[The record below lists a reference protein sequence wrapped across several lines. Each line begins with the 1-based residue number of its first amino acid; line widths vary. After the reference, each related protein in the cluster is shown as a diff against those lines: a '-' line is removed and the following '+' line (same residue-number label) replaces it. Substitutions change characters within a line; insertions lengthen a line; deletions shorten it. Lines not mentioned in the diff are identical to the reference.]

1 MWRPFSM
8 GNQEDFAYTNPVND
22 IESSENEKQSDC
34 TEHGDGSHIQ
44 DYVVIAITSVLLIG
58 YWFEWLSTIAGVD
71 TALIA
76 ALISGLPIIKEA
88 MRAIYMRG
96 DTKVGLLVSIAIVAS
111 IAIGEYLAAA
121 EVALIM
127 TIGEMLEHITLE
139 KSNTALKKL
148 AELTPLKARIIE
160 EGAEREVA
168 AELVKLGDKLLVKPG
183 EKIPVDG
190 IVVAGYATVDQATI
204 TGEAIP
210 VECREKASV
219 FGGTIVTMGSIEMV
233 ATKVGPDT
241 ALEHIIKMVKEAQGS
256 KAPSARIIDRWAN
269 WFVPLSLSIAVLVY
283 LATGDIVR
291 GVTILIV
298 FCPCAML
305 LSTPTA
311 VAAAIGAAARRGIL
325 IKGGEILERIGSLD
339 TILFDKT
346 GTITVG
352 KTSIKEIRCYNGW
365 QRNQLL
371 ALAAGI
377 EKRSEHH
384 LAKAIIEGAAKENLS
399 LVEPTYWE
407 AIIGQGIRG
416 EKNGDCFL
424 LGNRLLMENQQVIL
438 TKEQQED
445 CLEQQTSGATVVF
458 VAANGILIGMIT
470 IQDLIRKG
478 SIKVIEA
485 LYQEKIKKIALLT
498 GDAATVGNA
507 IGKQVNI
514 SIVHGDLLPA
524 DKVKYVEE
532 YQKQGFKVAM
542 IGDGINDAPALAKA
556 DIGIA
561 MGYSGT
567 DIAVEAADIVLLS
580 DDLQK
585 IPEAIQKSRK
595 AIHTIWQNIVIAN
608 VINFAAIICAA
619 FGILGPVAAAIVH
632 NVGAIIVV
640 LNSARLLKHK

>member
-1 MWRPFSM
+1 M

-241 ALEHIIKMVKEAQGS
+241 ALGHIIKMVKEAQGS

-291 GVTILIV
+291 GVTIFVLV
-298 FCPCAML
+298 PC
-305 LSTPTA
+305 
-311 VAAAIGAAARRGIL
+311 
-325 IKGGEILERIGSLD
+325 
-339 TILFDKT
+339 
-346 GTITVG
+346 
-352 KTSIKEIRCYNGW
+352 Y
-365 QRNQLL
+365 
-371 ALAAGI
+371 
-377 EKRSEHH
+377 
-384 LAKAIIEGAAKENLS
+384 
-399 LVEPTYWE
+399 
-407 AIIGQGIRG
+407 
-416 EKNGDCFL
+416 
-424 LGNRLLMENQQVIL
+424 
-438 TKEQQED
+438 
-445 CLEQQTSGATVVF
+445 
-458 VAANGILIGMIT
+458 
-470 IQDLIRKG
+470 
-478 SIKVIEA
+478 
-485 LYQEKIKKIALLT
+485 
-498 GDAATVGNA
+498 
-507 IGKQVNI
+507 
-514 SIVHGDLLPA
+514 
-524 DKVKYVEE
+524 
-532 YQKQGFKVAM
+532 
-542 IGDGINDAPALAKA
+542 
-556 DIGIA
+556 
-561 MGYSGT
+561 
-567 DIAVEAADIVLLS
+567 
-580 DDLQK
+580 
-585 IPEAIQKSRK
+585 
-595 AIHTIWQNIVIAN
+595 
-608 VINFAAIICAA
+608 
-619 FGILGPVAAAIVH
+619 
-632 NVGAIIVV
+632 
-640 LNSARLLKHK
+640 